1 MKNDPVL
8 FGLHCLICFMITQI
22 VIIRNDNQINFTT
35 LAIAFIINI
44 IVLAILN
51 VPVGG
56 NDDKQ
61 D

>member
-1 MKNDPVL
+1 MKDPGL
-8 FGLHCLICFMITQI
+8 FILHCLICFMITQI

-51 VPVGG
+51 IPVGG
-56 NDDKQ
+56 DKNDKQ

>member
-1 MKNDPVL
+1 
-8 FGLHCLICFMITQI
+8 MITQI